1 VPAETV
7 TTAVLLE
14 VHVATCVMS
23 KLPLHVFAVAVS
35 EPVRVFA
42 VRLRVEWSKV
52 IPVMHPTVTL
62 TVCVPLMDGF

>member
-1 VPAETV
+1 
-7 TTAVLLE
+7 
-14 VHVATCVMS
+14 MS